1 MNGASGVN
9 GIGLARIAEMIVVEG
24 KEDTVAIR
32 RAVDAD
38 TIETGG
44 SAIDDKVLRRIELAR
59 ERRGVII
66 FTDPDVPGEKIRK
79 IIEARVPGCSHAF
92 LAKADARGK
101 DGIGVEHARPEAIRA
116 ALARVRASTGGS
128 ASAGADE
135 ATSQP
140 GVATAAAASETA
152 KAGASGAVQAAAA
165 GDRDRAE
172 AGEPAIA
179 WPDLIDAGLIVHPAA
194 ASRRE
199 RMGELLG
206 IGYANGK
213 QFYKRLGMFRITRAE
228 FAEAL
233 RQLTRE
239 GVGE

>member
-1 MNGASGVN
+1 M
-9 GIGLARIAEMIVVEG
+9 VEG
-24 KEDTVAIR
+24 KEDTVAVR

-44 SAIDDKVLRRIELAR
+44 SAIGEAVLRRIELAR
-59 ERRGVII
+59 ERRGVIV

-79 IIEARVPGCSHAF
+79 IIEACVPGCRHAF

-101 DGIGVEHARPEAIRA
+101 DGIGVEHASPEAIRG
-116 ALARVRASTGGS
+116 ALARVREAIRGAVALGGAVAGEAAGTG
-128 ASAGADE
+128 AMAGAGSD
-135 ATSQP
+135 A
-140 GVATAAAASETA
+140 VAM
-152 KAGASGAVQAAAA
+152 AGAGANAGGDSAA
-165 GDRDRAE
+165 GGAP
-172 AGEPAIA
+172 GEPEIA
-179 WPDLIDAGLIVHPAA
+179 WLELIDAGLILHPAA

-213 QFYKRLGMFRITRAE
+213 QFYKRLVMFRITRAE
-228 FAEAL
+228 FADAL
-233 RQLTRE
+233 QRLTKE